1 MSLRKYLS
9 GVLSVVIMAGVP
21 SYEGYAQATQPAAPA
36 AAASASAAKSN
47 AVPEGGMPRYIR
59 PETPEQRRDR
69 LGTQEDPGINPDS
82 NTVWFRFGKKFK
94 IERFER
100 AGAKYVDTPGYVRP
114 LAFMNFTEEIYQEND
129 KYVWVWMEELEPE
142 AEPAGEDDAESD
154 TPRGGYLKLDAK
166 QIEYLDSIRKEFTPV
181 DVPKSGVSLRF
192 EKASQGLPVDGSW
205 RNSLAVADMNG
216 DGNMDIILPPERAG
230 RIIPSIFVGDGK
242 GTWKF
247 WPAKWPARLN
257 YGSVVAADFNKDKIM
272 DLAFGVHLSGVVV
285 LLHDGKGNFREVQR
299 VVNYPTRRILAR
311 DVDNDGWTDVV
322 AISEGPLARGTNLKA
337 LGFSNL
343 RAYMNREKGQKWEG
357 VNIADMK
364 GRVSGDWLAAGE
376 FNGDQYPDFVG
387 SNVYFNGTDT
397 IYLSKAAK
405 QYESFAGGGELI
417 PFRSYY
423 WANTAGRFTAR
434 DRDDAIVSFSR
445 RWVSKVDP
453 KMVPP
458 PPLENAAGLDRISW
472 AGGTPKR
479 IPIVRWGG
487 PNAATAIT
495 GLNQGDF
502 DGDGNLDIIYTNRQ
516 ALTFNILLG
525 DGKGGFRSAGLEGL
539 ELGPQRHYDI
549 MVKDVNNDKRPDVV
563 MMYEAESGTSFSRKN
578 GRIEVFL
585 NRGTSKGA
593 EKS

>member
-1 MSLRKYLS
+1 MSLRKSL
-9 GVLSVVIMAGVP
+9 GCVLSILVLAGA
-21 SYEGYAQATQPAAPA
+21 SAYEVRAQAAKAPAPAAPA
-36 AAASASAAKSN
+36 ATNGSE
-47 AVPEGGMPRYIR
+47 VPDGGMPRYIR

-69 LGTQEDPGINPDS
+69 LGTQEDPGINPDPD
-82 NTVWFRFGKKFK
+82 TVWFRFGRKFK

-100 AGAKYVDTPGYVRP
+100 KGAKYVDQPGYVRP

-129 KYVWVWMEELEPE
+129 KYVWVWMEEIEPPA
-142 AEPAGEDDAESD
+142 AEEPDPAESD
-154 TPRGGYLKLDAK
+154 APKGGYLKLDAK
-166 QIEYLDSIRKEFTPV
+166 QIEYLDSIRKEFAPI
-181 DVPKSGVSLRF
+181 DVPKAPVSLRF
-192 EKASQGLPVDGSW
+192 EKASEGLPVDGSW

-216 DGNMDIILPPERAG
+216 DGHMDIILPPERAG
-230 RIIPSIFVGDGK
+230 RIIPAIFLGDGK
-242 GTWKF
+242 GKWKF
-247 WPAKWPARLN
+247 WSTTKWPARLN
-257 YGSVVAADFNKDKIM
+257 YGAVVAADFDKDKNM

-285 LLHDGKGNFREVQR
+285 LLGDGKGSFREVNR

-311 DVDNDGWTDVV
+311 DVDADGWMDVV

-357 VNIADMK
+357 VNIADM
-364 GRVSGDWLAAGE
+364 GQRVSGDWLAAGE

-387 SNVYFNGTDT
+387 SNVYFNGVDT
-397 IYLSKAAK
+397 IYLSKGPK
-405 QYESFAGGGELI
+405 EYERFAGGGELI

-423 WANTAGRFTAR
+423 WATTAGRFTSR

-445 RWVSKVDP
+445 RWVSRVDP
-453 KMVPP
+453 KMVPA
-458 PPLENAAGLDRISW
+458 PPLENAAGIDRISW

-479 IPIVRWGG
+479 TPIVRWGG

-539 ELGPQRHYDI
+539 ELAPHRHYDI
-549 MVKDVNNDKRPDVV
+549 RVADVNDDKRPDVV

-578 GRIEVFL
+578 GKIEVFL
-585 NRGTSKGA
+585 NRGTAKVAG
-593 EKS
+593 KS